1 MTRPHLALIVSALV
15 TGITAEANA
24 VSPDLPEGRIY
35 VLHSS
40 ATGSCPSLD
49 WHIVV
54 ERNDVLAG
62 MVAWDNMRS
71 MGRATGRVNRKDST
85 FQMTVVELGGR
96 GRTATV
102 EGTIGDNGTAT
113 AAIKGPAVSCESVTV
128 RSYIDAD
135 RK

>member
-1 MTRPHLALIVSALV
+1 MGL
-15 TGITAEANA
+15 TAKANA
-24 VSPDLPEGRIY
+24 VSPNLPEGRIY

-62 MVAWDNMRS
+62 MVAWDNMRT
-71 MGRATGRVNRKDST
+71 MARATGRVNRKAGT

-96 GRTATV
+96 GRTAAV
-102 EGTIGDNGTAT
+102 EGTIGVDGTAT
-113 AAIKGPAVSCESVTV
+113 ATIKGPAVSCESVTV
-128 RSYIDAD
+128 RSYVDAD
-135 RK
+135 RN